1 VNAFRLVASLLVLT
15 GATLA
20 ASEPIK
26 AISGDD
32 LREPHG
38 LAFDAHGAMYGVES
52 VRTNRVFK
60 LQGNHLEFISGV
72 RWDSAPKGQE
82 PPAPAKA
89 LDLAP
94 ALYHGPADIA
104 VAPDGSLYVVDTFQ
118 HRLVRLDP
126 ETHAVTAF
134 AGTGQAGFAG
144 DGGRADRARFNIL
157 SGGVIDPTGKFLLL
171 ADLGN
176 HRIRRIDLATQV
188 VTTFAGNGQPGFPQ
202 DGADALQTSMDYV
215 RSVCVGPD
223 GTVYALLIRKDA
235 LIAIKD
241 GKVEVVV
248 NKAGLTGPATDGPAA
263 DARLNKPKGLTMDA
277 KGNVLIL
284 DTENHCLRLF
294 DPTKKTIR
302 TIAGN
307 GRAGSALGKDW
318 ASTQLNRPHGA
329 RVGPDGRLY
338 VADSENNR
346 ILVGPAP

>member
-1 VNAFRLVASLLVLT
+1 ML
-15 GATLA
+15 GAG
-20 ASEPIK
+20 EPIK
-26 AISGDD
+26 AISGDG

-38 LAFDAHGAMYGVES
+38 LAFDAHGTLFGTES
-52 VRTNRVFK
+52 VRTNRIFK
-60 LQGNHLEFISGV
+60 LQGGRIEFISGV
-72 RWDSAPKGQE
+72 RWDSSPKGQT

-94 ALYHGPADIA
+94 ALYHGPADIG
-104 VAPDGSLYVVDTFQ
+104 VANDGSLYVVDTFQ
-118 HRLVRLDP
+118 HRVVRLDP
-126 ETHAVTAF
+126 ETSATTAF

-157 SGGVIDPTGKFLLL
+157 SGGVIDPTGKHLFV

-176 HRIRRIDLATQV
+176 HRVRRIDLATQV
-188 VTTFAGNGQPGFPQ
+188 VTTVAGNGQQGLPQ

-215 RSVCVGPD
+215 RSVCVAKD

-235 LIAIKD
+235 LVAIKD

-248 NKAGLTGPATDGPAA
+248 NKAGLTGPATEGPAA
-263 DARLNKPKGLTMDA
+263 EARMNKPKSIAMDA

-294 DPTKKTIR
+294 DPAKKTIR

-307 GRAGSALGKDW
+307 GHAGSALGKDW

-329 RVGPDGRLY
+329 RIGPDGRLY

-346 ILVGPAP
+346 ILVGTAP

>member
-1 VNAFRLVASLLVLT
+1 ML
-15 GATLA
+15 GAG
-20 ASEPIK
+20 EPIK
-26 AISGDD
+26 AISGDG

-38 LAFDAHGAMYGVES
+38 LVFDAHCTLYGTES
-52 VRTNRVFK
+52 VRTNRIFK
-60 LQGNHLEFISGV
+60 LQGGRIEFISGV
-72 RWDSAPKGQE
+72 RWDSSPEGQE
-82 PPAPAKA
+82 PPAPAKP

-94 ALYHGPADIA
+94 ALYHGPADIV
-104 VAPDGSLYVVDTFQ
+104 VANDGSLYVVDTFQ
-118 HRLVRLDP
+118 HRIVRLDP
-126 ETHAVTAF
+126 ATHSTTAF

-157 SGGVIDPTGKFLLL
+157 SGGVIDPAGKYLLV

-176 HRIRRIDLATQV
+176 HRIRRIDLTTQV
-188 VTTFAGNGQPGFPQ
+188 VTTIAGNGQQGFPQ
-202 DGADALQTSMDYV
+202 DGADALKTSMDYV
-215 RSVCVGPD
+215 RSVCVAKD

-235 LIAIKD
+235 LVAIKD

-248 NKAGLTGPATDGPAA
+248 NKAGETGPATDGPAA
-263 DARLNKPKGLTMDA
+263 EAQMNKPKSITMDA

-294 DPTKKTIR
+294 DPVQKTIR

-307 GRAGSALGKDW
+307 GKAGSALGKDW

-329 RVGPDGRLY
+329 RVGTDGRLY

-346 ILVGPAP
+346 ILVGTAP